1 MDEKLKQIISD
12 NAGMTIP
19 SHRSILNIRPRRTAL
34 YDKNVRL
41 VSELCAQR
49 VTLGPRRVVNG
60 RWRVMMLPTVSRRMI
75 KTS

>member
-19 SHRSILNIRPRRTAL
+19 SHKSILNIRPRGAVL

-41 VSELCAQR
+41 ECLMH
-49 VTLGPRRVVNG
+49 LL
-60 RWRVMMLPTVSRRMI
+60 RVMLG
-75 KTS
+75 

>member
-19 SHRSILNIRPRRTAL
+19 SHMPILNIRPRGAVL

-41 VSELCAQR
+41 VCLIVLQKSD
-49 VTLGPRRVVNG
+49 T
-60 RWRVMMLPTVSRRMI
+60 
-75 KTS
+75 